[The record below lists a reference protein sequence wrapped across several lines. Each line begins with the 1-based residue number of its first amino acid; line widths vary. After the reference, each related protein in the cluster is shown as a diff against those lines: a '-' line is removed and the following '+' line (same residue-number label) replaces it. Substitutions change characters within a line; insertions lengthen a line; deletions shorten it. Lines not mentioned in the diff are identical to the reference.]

1 MPLSGPPGYADEAV
15 APGEAHGLLTEA
27 RERCLTRG
35 ASDSEQLD
43 VLGKNL
49 NHALFGHDYV
59 VYWDEDVMTNA
70 HAESVRHAQRRGMLV
85 RSDRGL
91 RHRRARGSF
100 ASFAARAAHFAA
112 AHCSGSASLDGCDP
126 EDFEGLQ
133 WAGVSL
139 VGRAVAIVAIEVA
152 LRQRRR
158 SRTTA

>member
-1 MPLSGPPGYADEAV
+1 MGCLFARIAAYVIVVPV
-15 APGEAHGLLTEA
+15 AL
-27 RERCLTRG
+27 
-35 ASDSEQLD
+35 
-43 VLGKNL
+43 
-49 NHALFGHDYV
+49 
-59 VYWDEDVMTNA
+59 
-70 HAESVRHAQRRGMLV
+70 
-85 RSDRGL
+85 
-91 RHRRARGSF
+91 F

-133 WAGVSL
+133 WGGVSL